1 MTWRLLVMLALA
13 GLILALWGLTLFQ
26 GGGPVDDLIK
36 LDGWSK
42 INLAILTY
50 LAIGAAL
57 SLPSRDV
64 ILLAIG
70 AIGSAMALWAG
81 PVFLPI
87 LAFFC
92 FSAWRR
98 GGLHD
103 ICPDAAGA
111 TWQVGKVSDGPEGG
125 DDGA

>member
-1 MTWRLLVMLALA
+1 MTLRFFVMLVLA
-13 GLILALWGLTLFQ
+13 GLILALWGLALIQ
-26 GGGPVDDLIK
+26 GGGPADDLIE

-42 INLAILTY
+42 TNLAILSY

-57 SLPSRDV
+57 LSPSRDV
-64 ILLAIG
+64 TLLVIG
-70 AIGSAMALWAG
+70 TIGTCMALWAG
-81 PVFLPI
+81 PAFLPI

-103 ICPDAAGA
+103 ICPEASEPR
-111 TWQVGKVSDGPEGG
+111 QVGKVSGGLEGG